1 MAKNHWARREM
12 RRHWR
17 HLFFPNARQ
26 PGTHKHTHR
35 DETSSIPFYTACK
48 IYINMSVASLTDGQ
62 IVPGLLRFCRRLSKC
77 PKGGGGINSALAG
90 LAGILHIGWRW
101 ERKNEHRSYTYL
113 IFPRLS
119 LMCVPSHCIP
129 NLLRLSFLL
138 FTPVSR
144 VSVPFTRDQQHTSS
158 GTSPPPPLCLSLV
171 TVQFP
176 STIPSLSYGKAS
188 HDSRL
193 GISQNGKLTA
203 AAARPVS
210 VRFFN
215 SWRWT
220 VRPIKCASFTL
231 FSFPFLFFSF
241 FSFQL
246 RSFVFFFKRG
256 GTAFQNVNG
265 TLWN

>member
-1 MAKNHWARREM
+1 MDRSCLGSCGSAAACQ
-12 RRHWR
+12 
-17 HLFFPNARQ
+17 NARKGAAEST
-26 PGTHKHTHR
+26 PPWLAWLASYTSGGAGKEKMSTAHIR
-35 DETSSIPFYTACK
+35 TSSFL
-48 IYINMSVASLTDGQ
+48 VSLLCVSHL
-62 IVPGLLRFCRRLSKC
+62 IV
-77 PKGGGGINSALAG
+77 
-90 LAGILHIGWRW
+90 
-101 ERKNEHRSYTYL
+101 YL
-113 IFPRLS
+113 ISCACRFSFSPRWAEYQFLS
-119 LMCVPSHCIP
+119 PEINNTHP
-129 NLLRLSFLL
+129 AEHLL
-138 FTPVSR
+138 
-144 VSVPFTRDQQHTSS
+144 
-158 GTSPPPPLCLSLV
+158 PPPLCLSLV

>member
-158 GTSPPPPLCLSLV
+158 GTSPPPLP
-171 TVQFP
+171 
-176 STIPSLSYGKAS
+176 PSLSSDGAVPIDDSLSLLRQGQSRQSPWHFSKRKA
-188 HDSRL
+188 DCCCCPTRVRAL
-193 GISQNGKLTA
+193 LQQLTMD
-203 AAARPVS
+203 
-210 VRFFN
+210 
-215 SWRWT
+215 
-220 VRPIKCASFTL
+220 
-231 FSFPFLFFSF
+231 
-241 FSFQL
+241 
-246 RSFVFFFKRG
+246 RS
-256 GTAFQNVNG
+256 AH
-265 TLWN
+265 